1 MFIGKLNV
9 TQRFFSFWK
18 AFENALHSGTEVT
31 LINFEMLR
39 YLDHLDLIDYIFGR
53 KKLPCAVKDV
63 AFALNFNYSDLKIV

>member
-39 YLDHLDLIDYIFGR
+39 YLDHLDLID
-53 KKLPCAVKDV
+53 
-63 AFALNFNYSDLKIV
+63 